1 MWKSKQDGGS
11 DVIPGLTR
19 NLHDVAIFLKN
30 MNMNYLSSALVIALV
45 ASSASLAAPKAKKNE
60 IMDTR
65 DKQKYRTVVIDGRT
79 WMADNLNYKMS
90 GSSCYREDDDN
101 CMVYGS
107 LYTWEAATSACPA
120 GFRLPTNADFESLWK
135 AAGGDFNAGYLIKAN
150 YGWSGET
157 NGNDTLKFS
166 AMPAGNMFDDGTYG
180 NENKFAFFWS
190 SETEGDKASVW
201 YLTSKSMG
209 FSFMMKP
216 KNFGFSV
223 RCVQ

>member
-1 MWKSKQDGGS
+1 
-11 DVIPGLTR
+11 
-19 NLHDVAIFLKN
+19 
-30 MNMNYLSSALVIALV
+30 MNMNYLSSALVIAFV

-60 IMDTR
+60 IKDAR
-65 DKQKYRTVVIDGRT
+65 DKQKYRTVVIDGRK
-79 WMADNLNYKMS
+79 WMADNLNYSMP
-90 GSSCYREDDDN
+90 GSTCYREDEDN
-101 CMVYGS
+101 CMVYGR
-107 LYTWEAATSACPA
+107 LYTWEAAQKACPA
-120 GFRLPTNADFESLWK
+120 GFHLPTNEEFESLWK

-190 SETEGDKASVW
+190 SSTEGGDASVW
-201 YLTSKSMG
+201 YLSSKSMG
-209 FSFMMKP
+209 FSYMMKP

-223 RCVQ
+223 RCVE

>member
-1 MWKSKQDGGS
+1 MK
-11 DVIPGLTR
+11 
-19 NLHDVAIFLKN
+19 
-30 MNMNYLSSALVIALV
+30 YLISALSIVFAV
-45 ASSASLAAPKAKKNE
+45 SSISFAAPKANKQELK
-60 IMDTR
+60 DSR
-65 DKQKYRTVVIDGRT
+65 DKQKYRTVVIDDRT
-79 WMADNLNYKMS
+79 WMADNLNYNAP
-90 GSSCYREDDDN
+90 GSTCYREDEDN
-101 CMVYGS
+101 CMVYGR
-107 LYTWEAATSACPA
+107 LYTWEAAKSACPA

>member
-1 MWKSKQDGGS
+1 MK
-11 DVIPGLTR
+11 
-19 NLHDVAIFLKN
+19 
-30 MNMNYLSSALVIALV
+30 YLISALSIVFAV
-45 ASSASLAAPKAKKNE
+45 SSISFAAPKAKKNE
-60 IMDTR
+60 IKDAR

-79 WMADNLNYKMS
+79 WMADNLNYNVP
-90 GSSCYREDDDN
+90 GSTCYREDEDN
-101 CMVYGS
+101 CMVYGR
-107 LYTWEAATSACPA
+107 LYTWEAAKSACPA
-120 GFRLPTNADFESLWK
+120 GFHLPTNEEYESLWK
-135 AAGGDFNAGYLIKAN
+135 AAGGDFNAGYLLKAN

-157 NGNDTLKFS
+157 NGNDSLKFS

-190 SETEGDKASVW
+190 SSVEGDKASVW

>member
-1 MWKSKQDGGS
+1 
-11 DVIPGLTR
+11 
-19 NLHDVAIFLKN
+19 
-30 MNMNYLSSALVIALV
+30 MNYLSSALVIAIV
-45 ASSASLAAPKAKKNE
+45 ASNASLAAPKAKKNE
-60 IMDTR
+60 IKDAR

-79 WMADNLNYKMS
+79 WMADNLNYKMA
-90 GSSCYREDDDN
+90 GSSCYREDEDN
-101 CMVYGS
+101 CMVYGR
-107 LYTWEAATSACPA
+107 LYTWEAAQNACPT
-120 GFRLPTNADFESLWK
+120 GFHLPTNEEFESLWK

-190 SETEGDKASVW
+190 SNVEGDKASVW

-209 FSFMMKP
+209 FSYMMKP

>member
-1 MWKSKQDGGS
+1 MK
-11 DVIPGLTR
+11 
-19 NLHDVAIFLKN
+19 
-30 MNMNYLSSALVIALV
+30 YLISALSIVFAVSNI
-45 ASSASLAAPKAKKNE
+45 SFAAPKAKKNE
-60 IMDTR
+60 IKDAR

-79 WMADNLNYKMS
+79 WMADNLNYNVP
-90 GSSCYREDDDN
+90 GSTCYREDEDN
-101 CMVYGS
+101 CMVYGR
-107 LYTWEAATSACPA
+107 LYSWEAAKSACPA
-120 GFRLPTNADFESLWK
+120 GFRLPTNEEYESLWK
-135 AAGGDFNAGYLIKAN
+135 AAGGDFNAGYLLKAN

-157 NGNDTLKFS
+157 NGNDSLKFS

-190 SETEGDKASVW
+190 SSVEGDKASVW

>member
-1 MWKSKQDGGS
+1 
-11 DVIPGLTR
+11 
-19 NLHDVAIFLKN
+19 
-30 MNMNYLSSALVIALV
+30 MNYLSSALVITLV

-60 IMDTR
+60 IKDAR
-65 DKQKYRTVVIDGRT
+65 DKQKYRTVVID
-79 WMADNLNYKMS
+79 
-90 GSSCYREDDDN
+90 
-101 CMVYGS
+101 CMVYGR
-107 LYTWEAATSACPA
+107 LYTWEAAQKACPA
-120 GFRLPTNADFESLWK
+120 GFHLPTNEEFESLWK

-190 SETEGDKASVW
+190 SSTEGGDASVW
-201 YLTSKSMG
+201 YLSSKSMG
-209 FSFMMKP
+209 FSYMMKP

-223 RCVQ
+223 RCVE

>member
-1 MWKSKQDGGS
+1 MK
-11 DVIPGLTR
+11 
-19 NLHDVAIFLKN
+19 
-30 MNMNYLSSALVIALV
+30 YLISALSIVFAVSNI
-45 ASSASLAAPKAKKNE
+45 SFAAPKAKKNE
-60 IMDTR
+60 IKDAR

-79 WMADNLNYKMS
+79 WMADNLNYNVP
-90 GSSCYREDDDN
+90 GSTCYREDEDN
-101 CMVYGS
+101 CMVYGR
-107 LYTWEAATSACPA
+107 LYTWEAAKSACPA
-120 GFRLPTNADFESLWK
+120 GFHLPTNEEYESLWK

-157 NGNDTLKFS
+157 NGNDSLKFS

-209 FSFMMKP
+209 FSYMMKP

>member
-1 MWKSKQDGGS
+1 MK
-11 DVIPGLTR
+11 
-19 NLHDVAIFLKN
+19 
-30 MNMNYLSSALVIALV
+30 YLISALSIVFAV
-45 ASSASLAAPKAKKNE
+45 SSISFAAPKAKKNE
-60 IMDTR
+60 IKDAR

-79 WMADNLNYKMS
+79 WMADNLNYNVP
-90 GSSCYREDDDN
+90 GSTCYREDEDN
-101 CMVYGS
+101 CMVYGR
-107 LYTWEAATSACPA
+107 LYSWEAAKSACPA
-120 GFRLPTNADFESLWK
+120 GFRLPTNEEYESLWK
-135 AAGGDFNAGYLIKAN
+135 AAGGDFNAGYLLKAN

-157 NGNDTLKFS
+157 NGNDSLKFS

-190 SETEGDKASVW
+190 SSVEGDKASVW

>member
-1 MWKSKQDGGS
+1 
-11 DVIPGLTR
+11 
-19 NLHDVAIFLKN
+19 

>member
-1 MWKSKQDGGS
+1 
-11 DVIPGLTR
+11 
-19 NLHDVAIFLKN
+19 
-30 MNMNYLSSALVIALV
+30 MNMNYLSSALVIVLV

-60 IMDTR
+60 IKDAR
-65 DKQKYRTVVIDGRT
+65 DKQKYRTVVIDGRK
-79 WMADNLNYKMS
+79 WMADNLNYSMP
-90 GSSCYREDDDN
+90 GSTCYREDEDN
-101 CMVYGS
+101 CMVYGR
-107 LYTWEAATSACPA
+107 LYTWEAAQKACPA
-120 GFRLPTNADFESLWK
+120 GFHLPTNEEFESLWK

-190 SETEGDKASVW
+190 SSTEGGDASVW
-201 YLTSKSMG
+201 YLSSKSMG
-209 FSFMMKP
+209 FSYMMKP

-223 RCVQ
+223 RCVE

>member
-1 MWKSKQDGGS
+1 MK
-11 DVIPGLTR
+11 
-19 NLHDVAIFLKN
+19 
-30 MNMNYLSSALVIALV
+30 YLISALSIVFAV
-45 ASSASLAAPKAKKNE
+45 SSISFAAPKAKKNE
-60 IMDTR
+60 IKDSR

-79 WMADNLNYKMS
+79 WMADNLNYNAP
-90 GSSCYREDDDN
+90 GSTCYREDEDN
-101 CMVYGS
+101 CMVYGR
-107 LYTWEAATSACPA
+107 LYTWEAAKSACPA

-190 SETEGDKASVW
+190 SSVDGDKASVW

>member
-1 MWKSKQDGGS
+1 MK
-11 DVIPGLTR
+11 
-19 NLHDVAIFLKN
+19 
-30 MNMNYLSSALVIALV
+30 YLISALSIVFAV
-45 ASSASLAAPKAKKNE
+45 SSISFAAPKAKKNE
-60 IMDTR
+60 IKDSR
-65 DKQKYRTVVIDGRT
+65 DKQKYRTVVIDDRT
-79 WMADNLNYKMS
+79 WMADNLNYNAP
-90 GSSCYREDDDN
+90 GSTCYREDEDN
-101 CMVYGS
+101 CMVYGR
-107 LYTWEAATSACPA
+107 LYTWEAAKSACPA

>member
-1 MWKSKQDGGS
+1 MK
-11 DVIPGLTR
+11 
-19 NLHDVAIFLKN
+19 
-30 MNMNYLSSALVIALV
+30 YLISALSIVFAV
-45 ASSASLAAPKAKKNE
+45 SSISFAAPKAKKNE

-79 WMADNLNYKMS
+79 WMADNLNYKMP

-107 LYTWEAATSACPA
+107 LYTWEAAKSACPA